1 MARKTEALG
10 GLKQR
15 FGENLILLRGR
26 VDLSQEQT
34 AERAGL
40 HKTEISLLERGLRLP
55 RLDTIVRLAGAIEV
69 EPCELLTGM
78 NWRLA
83 GSIQRGGYM
92 RQDAPESSS
101 VEPSR
106 AS

>member
-1 MARKTEALG
+1 MARKTQALS

-15 FGENLILLRGR
+15 FGENLILLRDR

-83 GSIQRGGYM
+83 GNIRRGGYM
-92 RQDAPESSS
+92 RQDAPESPGL
-101 VEPSR
+101 EPSR

>member
-1 MARKTEALG
+1 MAHKTQALG

-55 RLDTIVRLAGAIEV
+55 RLDTIVRLAGAIDV

-78 NWRLA
+78 GWRA
-83 GSIQRGGYM
+83 GGRVQRGGWV
-92 RQDAPESSS
+92 RQDAPESPGA
-101 VEPSR
+101 EPSR